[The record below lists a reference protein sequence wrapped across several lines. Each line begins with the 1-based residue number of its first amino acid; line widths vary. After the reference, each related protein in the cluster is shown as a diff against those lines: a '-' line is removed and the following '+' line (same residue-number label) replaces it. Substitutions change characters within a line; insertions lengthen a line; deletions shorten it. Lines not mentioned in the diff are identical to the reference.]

1 MSANS
6 RKKNLLLNSTWGMIA
21 VVLSTAIAFALRA
34 VLAHTLG
41 EDIYG
46 INTLFSSIINTL
58 LIMEL
63 GISTAMVI
71 YLYEPV
77 AKDDRERIKA
87 IIRLYRDVYRIFCL
101 VFLCSGFIVALFFLP
116 SMVATTIPINIV
128 RGYFALFIISI
139 TAKYLWSYKRALLYA
154 NQRNRVSTIFTTSTD
169 LFFGAVEIIILLCFE
184 NYLLYLLLFVAQN
197 ITSNA
202 LCNIFINKNYPYI
215 LENVNQ
221 PVTKV
226 DKINIFN
233 TIKPMFVQ
241 RIAGVVQDSSN
252 TIILSFMSSTISIVG
267 FYGNYQLI
275 IHTLETIY
283 GQIGAS
289 FTTGFGNLYV
299 QNTKDYCFDVFCKSN
314 FSLHWISTIISV
326 SFLVLAQGFISI
338 VFGNDYVLRDIIVI
352 ILTLYLY
359 FFLNNIVVISVQ
371 NALGSHRL
379 DAKQMIYQ
387 TVLNVCLSLL
397 FGYFF
402 GLPGILAGSLIS
414 VVLFSTFYKGI
425 VHYKYIFSKPSSL
438 FVLTTLCNFIRFV
451 ITAVITFISARLLFK
466 SSSILLWLLCAV
478 FTLVTSNIILL
489 LLSFRIKEFAF
500 VKNYVT
506 KHVKR

>member
-1 MSANS
+1 MTVNS
-6 RKKNLLLNSTWGMIA
+6 RKKNLLLNSAWGMIA
-21 VVLSTAIAFALRA
+21 VVMSTAIAFALRA
-34 VLAHTLG
+34 VLAHTRG
-41 EDIYG
+41 EDFYG

-63 GISTAMVI
+63 GISMAMVI

-77 AKDDRERIKA
+77 AKNDKERIKA
-87 IIRLYRDVYRIFCL
+87 IIRLYRDVYRVFCL
-101 VFLCSGFIVALFFLP
+101 IFVLSGCIVAFLFLP
-116 SMVATTIPINIV
+116 SMVATTIPINHV

-139 TAKYLWSYKRALLYA
+139 TAKYLWSYKRAILFA
-154 NQRNRVSTIFTTSTD
+154 NQRNRISTLFTTSAD
-169 LFFGAVEIIILLCFE
+169 LLFGCIEIFILLIFH
-184 NYLLYLLLFVAQN
+184 NYLLYLILFILQN
-197 ITSNA
+197 VTSNA
-202 LCNIFINKNYPYI
+202 LCNIYINKEYPFI
-215 LENVNQ
+215 LEKVNN
-221 PVTKV
+221 PVTKT

-252 TIILSFMSSTISIVG
+252 TIILSFMSTSISIVG

-275 IHTLETIY
+275 IHTLETLY

-289 FTTGFGNLYV
+289 FSTGFGNLYV
-299 QNTKDYCFDVFCKSN
+299 QNTKEYCFDVFCQSN

-326 SFLVLAQGFISI
+326 SFMVLVQGFIAI
-338 VFGNDYVLRDIIVI
+338 VFGDNYVLSDAIII

-359 FFLNNIVVISVQ
+359 FFLNNVAVLSVQ

-414 VVLFSTFYKGI
+414 VVVFSTFYKGI

-438 FVLTTLCNFIRFV
+438 FVLTTLRNFIRFV

-506 KHVKR
+506 KHMKR